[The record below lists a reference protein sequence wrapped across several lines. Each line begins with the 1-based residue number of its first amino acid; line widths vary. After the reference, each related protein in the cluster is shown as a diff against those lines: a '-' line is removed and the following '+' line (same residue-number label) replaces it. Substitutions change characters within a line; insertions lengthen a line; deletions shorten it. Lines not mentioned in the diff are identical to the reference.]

1 LRAMNE
7 LRKLLFPF
15 ALIYRGILFARNKL
29 YDIGWISSKSY
40 PFPVICVGN
49 LRVGG
54 TGKSPMIEYLLC
66 LFGKNQPVA
75 VLSRG
80 YKRSSKGFFLLKG
93 TETAKQVG
101 DEPLQFKR
109 KFPWASIAV
118 DEKRQHGIETLRELS
133 YPPEVVL
140 LDDAFQHRKVRA
152 GLSILL
158 TSYGDLYSDDSAL
171 PVGNLREP
179 KSGAKR
185 ADIIV
190 VTKCPLDL
198 SVEKQNEIRNKL
210 NPEKHQSLYFAGIQY
225 SAKVTNGVSDIP
237 VENLKDFTLV
247 TGIADPRPL
256 IDFLGKSK
264 IFEHKKFSDHHN
276 FTPSELEMLRK
287 EKLIVTT
294 EKDFMR
300 LKSELKREQLF
311 YLPIQMELIGTEN
324 GFENEI
330 KEFVENHKI
339 TEE

>member
-1 LRAMNE
+1 MLI
-7 LRKLLFPF
+7 PF
-15 ALIYRGILFARNKL
+15 ALIYKGILYVRNKL
-29 YDIGWISSKSY
+29 YDARWFSSKSY

-54 TGKSPMIEYLLC
+54 TGKSPMIEYLLRFVGRN
-66 LFGKNQPVA
+66 LPVA

-80 YKRSSKGFFLLKG
+80 YKRSSKGFFLLNGSESARK
-93 TETAKQVG
+93 VG

-109 KFPWASIAV
+109 KFPWATVAV
-118 DEKRQHGIETLRELS
+118 DENRQHGIETLRKLPD
-133 YPPEVVL
+133 PPEVIL

-158 TSYGDLYSDDSAL
+158 TSYGDLYTDDYAL
-171 PVGNLREP
+171 PAGNLREP

-198 SVEKQNEIRNKL
+198 SAEKQNDIRNKL
-210 NPEKHQSLYFAGIQY
+210 NPEIHQSLYFAGIQY
-225 SAKVTNGVSDIP
+225 SHEVTNGVSSIP
-237 VENLKDFTLV
+237 LEKLNGFTLV
-247 TGIADPRPL
+247 TGIADPRSL
-256 IDFLGKSK
+256 IEFLGKNK
-264 IFEHKKFSDHHN
+264 TFEHKEFSDHHN

-300 LKSELKREQLF
+300 LQPELKREQLF
-311 YLPIQMELIGTEN
+311 YLPIQMELIGNEK

-330 KEFVENHKI
+330 KEFLENHKI